1 MKKTKTTLLMSVA
14 ATALIL
20 GAAIAFAQA
29 PSPAPAAQPSA
40 PSETTGPKL
49 EHKGAAKTPDAGIK
63 SGQVDEKSGRRGDRA
78 QAPQATGKDGIT
90 SKSTSSET
98 KGPGKTGAETKPD
111 SKTRAEMKAD
121 PKSSETPSEKAGPK
135 STDRAS
141 ERPADA
147 KAATSGQAAAGAVSL
162 SAEQRTTFRTA
173 ITRQKVQPA
182 KHVNF
187 SISVGERVPR
197 SVHSYPVP
205 VELVHSYPRWRGY
218 DYFLVGDQI
227 IVVNPRTHEIVAV
240 LES

>member
-1 MKKTKTTLLMSVA
+1 MKKTKTILLMSVA

-20 GAAIAFAQA
+20 GAGIAFAQA
-29 PSPAPAAQPSA
+29 PSPAPAAQPSTPA
-40 PSETTGPKL
+40 ETTGPGL
-49 EHKGAAKTPDAGIK
+49 EHKGSAKIPAVGNK
-63 SGQVDEKSGRRGDRA
+63 SGQVDEKSGRKGDRA
-78 QAPQATGKDGIT
+78 QVPQATGKDGVT
-90 SKSTSSET
+90 SKSLSSET
-98 KGPGKTGAETKPD
+98 KGPGKTSSEMKADGR
-111 SKTRAEMKAD
+111 TRAEMKAD
-121 PKSSETPSEKAGPK
+121 PKSSDMPAEKAGPK
-135 STDRAS
+135 RTDRAS

-147 KAATSGQAAAGAVSL
+147 KGATTGQAAAEAVSL

-182 KHVNF
+182 KQVNF

-205 VELVHSYPRWRGY
+205 VELVHSYPHWRGY